1 VWDAGVAG
9 VGTLPPETVATV
21 SNDRAVAAA
30 YDALWARAIEVD
42 GTPTPTFG
50 TKPVKGAIDF
60 VVLSGRAPRA
70 PDEIAF
76 APTTM
81 KRLGL
86 HVGDRV
92 RVGSASTPN
101 VRVVGKALLPET
113 SHTSYD
119 QSAWMTADGLAAATP
134 ADAAASGDF
143 TEDYLLLRWKPHTD
157 TQAALARFKKL
168 AGPDEP
174 FDSARATLPTGVAV
188 LGDLRVLPFSLAIFF
203 ALLAIA
209 TVAHALVTTVRRRR
223 ADLAILR
230 SMGFTKRDSR
240 VAIAW
245 QATLLAIAGLVVGV
259 PLGILAGR
267 LAWKQLA
274 NSFPLVY
281 APPLAIVSIL
291 LIIPIA
297 LLIANALAAGPA
309 HAATRIRPAN
319 VLRTE

>member
-1 VWDAGVAG
+1 M
-9 VGTLPPETVATV
+9 
-21 SNDRAVAAA
+21 
-30 YDALWARAIEVD
+30 
-42 GTPTPTFG
+42 
-50 TKPVKGAIDF
+50 KGDIHP
-60 VVLSGRAPRA
+60 VVLAGRAPRTA
-70 PDEIAF
+70 SEIAF

-86 HVGDRV
+86 HIGDRV
-92 RVGSASTPN
+92 RVGAAATPN
-101 VRVVGKALLPET
+101 VRVVGKALLPGDFAHVLRPERL
-113 SHTSYD
+113 D
-119 QSAWMTADGLAAATP
+119 DGRRPRGRRCPRTPPRAATSP
-134 ADAAASGDF
+134 RTICSCAGSR
-143 TEDYLLLRWKPHTD
+143 TPTRRPRS
-157 TQAALARFKKL
+157 ARFRKL

-174 FDSARATLPTGVAV
+174 FESAGATLPTGVAV

-230 SMGFTKRDSR
+230 SIGFTKRDSR

-274 NSFPLVY
+274 NSFPFVY
-281 APPLAIVSIL
+281 APPLAILSIL
-291 LIIPIA
+291 LIVPIA
-297 LLIANALAAGPA
+297 LIIANALAAGPA
-309 HAATRIRPAN
+309 HARDAHPPRERPAHR
-319 VLRTE
+319 VAG